1 MPVEDEFGLPRP
13 PLPRP
18 VRREAAIEAAL
29 RKFDGAES
37 QDPSREERPR
47 RSWGIV
53 HRPHLAVA
61 VSAALLLVVGIPAAF
76 IGLRDQPRSSDRAP
90 TEVLPRQVECVGKN
104 CVTQAPPA
112 QRAPA
117 PEASV
122 AESAPPSDA
131 ALKPSTARQENRA
144 SDAAQPA
151 VSEPRAKAT
160 LP

>member
-29 RKFDGAES
+29 RKFDGVDS
-37 QDPSREERPR
+37 PGPSRGERPR
-47 RSWGIV
+47 PSWGMA
-53 HRPHLAVA
+53 HRPRLAVA

-90 TEVLPRQVECVGKN
+90 TEVLPRQVECVGKS
-104 CVTQAPPA
+104 CVAQAPPA
-112 QRAPA
+112 QRSAA

-122 AESAPPSDA
+122 AENAPPADA
-131 ALKPSTARQENRA
+131 ALKA
-144 SDAAQPA
+144 
-151 VSEPRAKAT
+151 
-160 LP
+160 